1 MFTSFRTGF
10 GAGPMNYVMRCFHA
24 WCLAGLLAVNGC
36 GQSSGRVKG
45 LPPQGKPRT
54 VLAVRAGDTPQTVTL
69 QGTLIEKCPVAGCWF
84 RLQDE
89 TGVIKVDTKTAGFVV
104 REIPLQRAL
113 TVRGKLAQEGDETIL
128 EATGV
133 RY

>member
-1 MFTSFRTGF
+1 
-10 GAGPMNYVMRCFHA
+10 MNDFMRWVHA
-24 WCLAGLLAVNGC
+24 LCLAGLLAASGC
-36 GQSSGRVKG
+36 GQSTGRVKG
-45 LPPQGKPRT
+45 LPPKGQPRT

-104 REIPLQRAL
+104 SEIPLQRTL
-113 TVRGKLAQEGDETIL
+113 TVRGKLAQDGDETIL
-128 EATGV
+128 EATGI